1 MSVACIVFRL
11 SLFTAQQAQLS
22 WYRIIVRPF
31 STHPSP
37 LFFLPLASAQ
47 SRSSEHFLPFRHSS
61 CFVPPSQDVRLCPV
75 KSPLSSGS
83 LSRIL
88 FTPYCI
94 SFYQFLIRR
103 QPTIASP
110 RYANSQAVHT
120 PLTSA
125 DDRQTWIARTLS
137 INETLLLFHGVLL
150 PSQHHAQDLPSGQS
164 LISIKSNSSGDGRI
178 SAQWPSCYF
187 NMDGRRRSDSI
198 GRKSLWHELATDF
211 SKTLPNEDP
220 KCVSQKT

>member
-1 MSVACIVFRL
+1 MYNIPSIPLHGAARSVELISNHSSSFLYL
-11 SLFTAQQAQLS
+11 SFYSLLS
-22 WYRIIVRPF
+22 
-31 STHPSP
+31 
-37 LFFLPLASAQ
+37 PLASIQ
-47 SRSSEHFLPFRHSS
+47 SRSSEHFLLRHSS
-61 CFVPPSQDVRLCPV
+61 CFVPPSQNVCLCPV
-75 KSPLSSGS
+75 KSLLSSSS

-88 FTPYCI
+88 FTPYST
-94 SFYQFLIRR
+94 SFYHFLIRR

-110 RYANSQAVHT
+110 RHAKTQAVYT

-125 DDRQTWIARTLS
+125 DNRQTWIARTLS
-137 INETLLLFHGVLL
+137 IDQTLLLFHGVLL